1 MHGIVQVRHM
11 AGALLKSSDSRVIIG
26 AGMGDGH
33 HRLVMPLL
41 DQLHGALFLR
51 RDGKQLY
58 TIAGRFVQSVEHGD
72 VRFVDIF
79 AVLSPLLRKR
89 YKRAFHVDPMEMRSV
104 VLLTFFGV
112 GSGRAADAVQHL
124 LGERHGSRYDI
135 RHAHRCFIGRHRVD
149 GLSRAV
155 TEVLAH
161 AAMEMNIRKTRYGIA
176 SASIYLFLIADI
188 CRSGRKPVAL
198 YKNIPY

>member
-1 MHGIVQVRHM
+1 
-11 AGALLKSSDSRVIIG
+11 
-26 AGMGDGH
+26 
-33 HRLVMPLL
+33 
-41 DQLHGALFLR
+41 
-51 RDGKQLY
+51 
-58 TIAGRFVQSVEHGD
+58 
-72 VRFVDIF
+72 
-79 AVLSPLLRKR
+79 
-89 YKRAFHVDPMEMRSV
+89 MEMRSV

-161 AAMEMNIRKTRYGIA
+161 AAMEMNIRQARNRHAAAGVD
-176 SASIYLFLIADI
+176 LRLIADFLRTVHETGSFYI
-188 CRSGRKPVAL
+188 YILFQKDSIFRIYTGIFNDHMMIFLSLL
-198 YKNIPY
+198 YL